1 MLLSQSRS
9 FYYNKLFT
17 ASKLYTFKKYVL
29 KKRFSAGFLT
39 FLSFHCLPTLIWIWF
54 VTFLL
59 LNCSRFQ
66 HFWSFYMLAY
76 FGEKYFKEKYFKVRN
91 HCLFLKVLVIL
102 SMKSCQSLISM
113 ITFLLNTLWLNALIF
128 PTQNTGF

>member
-66 HFWSFYMLAY
+66 HFWSFYMLA
-76 FGEKYFKEKYFKVRN
+76 FFREKYFKVRN

-128 PTQNTGF
+128 PTQNTCFLIPKQ